1 MGRFC
6 TLRSSF
12 NYVHASDYE
21 PDLFILLF
29 SWTSVSDAHCK
40 VSVHSQGD
48 SVAFWAMVKG
58 LKIRDSHQGLILF
71 DIFHAFGHKDCND
84 TVIFLLPFFLNIW
97 TSIYHLVKKRSFVW
111 EDTQRRTV
119 WKKKQQ
125 PHAIISLPQI
135 NQVGNTVGMVIWY
148 PHSCRYSITPSHVR
162 SSLGLI
168 PKIAGGLSL
177 AFAFCLLHNN
187 DASVRPRCY
196 LCCCH
201 GQNVSSHPCFLSR
214 DCVQFDPRDSAYNS
228 LSGLIL
234 LLNRC

>member
-1 MGRFC
+1 
-6 TLRSSF
+6 
-12 NYVHASDYE
+12 
-21 PDLFILLF
+21 
-29 SWTSVSDAHCK
+29 
-40 VSVHSQGD
+40 
-48 SVAFWAMVKG
+48 MVKG

-97 TSIYHLVKKRSFVW
+97 TSIYHLVKKDLLFGKTPREELFG
-111 EDTQRRTV
+111 
-119 WKKKQQ
+119 KKTKQ

>member
-1 MGRFC
+1 M
-6 TLRSSF
+6 
-12 NYVHASDYE
+12 
-21 PDLFILLF
+21 
-29 SWTSVSDAHCK
+29 
-40 VSVHSQGD
+40 
-48 SVAFWAMVKG
+48 
-58 LKIRDSHQGLILF
+58 
-71 DIFHAFGHKDCND
+71 
-84 TVIFLLPFFLNIW
+84 LPFLFFFKYLDQYLSS
-97 TSIYHLVKKRSFVW
+97 TKKRSFVW

-119 WKKKQQ
+119 WKKKN

-187 DASVRPRCY
+187 DASVRPCYY

-201 GQNVSSHPCFLSR
+201 GQNVSCHPCFLSR

-228 LSGLIL
+228 LSRLIL